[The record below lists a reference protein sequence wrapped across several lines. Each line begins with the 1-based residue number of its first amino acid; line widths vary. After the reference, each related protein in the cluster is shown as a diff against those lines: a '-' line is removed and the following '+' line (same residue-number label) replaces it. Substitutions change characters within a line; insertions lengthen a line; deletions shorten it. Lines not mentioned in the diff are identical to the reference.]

1 MNDLGNGIQATD
13 EALRIARDIDT
24 VVFDVDGVLID
35 VSHSFRSA
43 ISKAVQHYLANHL
56 GWPGDE
62 LFLRVSETELFKKA
76 GGFNSDWA
84 LAEAAVLLYAVKGAG
99 ASDRSAS
106 FLRKLPPVL
115 EEYTSAIHAR
125 GGGLEAAKDALRER
139 FGDAAFEAGAALWE
153 SSLVERLCAEHYAGR
168 RLCRDMYGFDA
179 VIVDT
184 DEGEMIHER
193 RLIEPERLPA
203 SWKYGVLTGRNNGEM
218 RAALTMTGLA
228 GTVPP
233 EWIATCDDGVHKPD
247 PNGLLL
253 LTERMAPAAA
263 AFVGDTIDDLRT
275 VLNYRKV
282 RSEPPWLACAVLSG
296 PAGERNRDFFAAS
309 GADVIAPDVNAL
321 VSWLASRSLTPDEE
335 AIP

>member
-1 MNDLGNGIQATD
+1 VNDLGNGIQATD
-13 EALRIARDIDT
+13 DALRIARDVDT

-43 ISKAVQHYLANHL
+43 ISKAVQHYLAEHL

-84 LAEAAVLLYAVKGAG
+84 LADAAVLLYVVKGAD
-99 ASDRSAS
+99 ASNRSAS
-106 FLRKLPPVL
+106 FLRKVPPRL
-115 EEYTSAIHAR
+115 EEYTAAIHAR
-125 GGGLEAAKDALRER
+125 GGGLDAARETLRER
-139 FGDAAFEAGAALWE
+139 FGPETIERGVALWD
-153 SSLVERLCAEHYAGR
+153 SPLVERLCAEHYAGR

-179 VIVDT
+179 AIVDF

-193 RLIEPERLPA
+193 RLIEPERLPGA
-203 SWKYGVLTGRNNGEM
+203 WKYGVLTGRNNGEM
-218 RAALTMTGLA
+218 RAALTTTGLA
-228 GTVPP
+228 GAIPP

-253 LTERMAPAAA
+253 LTDRMAPAAA

-282 RSEPPWLACAVLSG
+282 RSGPPWLACAVLSG
-296 PAGERNRDFFAAS
+296 PAGEKNRDFFAAS

-321 VSWLASRSLTPDEE
+321 IAWLASRALSPNEE
-335 AIP
+335 AFA